1 MTHSA
6 EQLPKPRSERGGF
19 TLIEV
24 IIAIVVLAV
33 GVMALLGSSAM
44 VTRMIGAG
52 KHSTQAVE
60 VATRRLENLR
70 RIAYSTTPRCTDGN
84 FASGT
89 ATGPGYT
96 EAWTVQ
102 ANGVAR
108 TVADTVTYT
117 TTRGSSVIGL
127 ETRILCR

>member
-1 MTHSA
+1 MSDHIQHPPA
-6 EQLPKPRSERGGF
+6 DRGGF

-24 IIAIVVLAV
+24 MIAVVILAI
-33 GVMALLGSSAM
+33 GVIALMGSSAM

-60 VATRRLENLR
+60 VATRRIENLR
-70 RIAYSTTPRCTDGN
+70 RAAYASTPPCTDAA

-89 ATGPGYT
+89 ATGTGYSEVWIVSGT
-96 EAWTVQ
+96 GAL
-102 ANGVAR
+102 R
-108 TVADTVTYT
+108 TVVDTVTYT
-117 TTRGSSVIGL
+117 TARGQKQLGL

>member
-1 MTHSA
+1 MSDHIQHPPA
-6 EQLPKPRSERGGF
+6 DRGGF

-24 IIAIVVLAV
+24 MIAVVILAI
-33 GVMALLGSSAM
+33 GVIALMGSSAM

-70 RIAYSTTPRCTDGN
+70 RIAYSTSAPCTDGA

-89 ATGPGYT
+89 ATGTGYT
-96 EAWTVQ
+96 EAWVVSGTGQ
-102 ANGVAR
+102 LR
-108 TVADTVTYT
+108 TVVDTVTYT
-117 TTRGSSVIGL
+117 TARGTSKLGL